1 MKTTKIFFMAA
12 LALTMAAC
20 SNDDNDLQTL
30 AQQPAE
36 QSQGIP
42 FTATISVGESGTTRA
57 LTEDGN
63 KLVATWAVGEKVALI
78 HNGVN
83 DEMEVASVSG
93 GMATI
98 SGTITGSPSTGD
110 AVTIIYPSTAANG
123 TTGNV
128 KASLLKTQE
137 GTLADV
143 AAKYDVRK
151 GTGTLKVDGTA
162 TLSDNVS
169 LTNQF
174 AIWKLTIPTSKN
186 LCIFAGS
193 EPIVGAT
200 LASEGAVFYVAV
212 PAFSDQTVNIYSSNA
227 DNDCYHYT
235 RSGVSIT
242 AGKYYQSTLTTEQM
256 PKLGTSSASIY
267 RLTGAGTI
275 PNNCTAVLSGVSID
289 GASIVCD
296 GNAGIILLG
305 NNSITPG
312 IQDAAI
318 RVSSGKTLTINGTG
332 RLTAY
337 GRTSSAAIGS
347 SNDDH
352 CGNICI
358 YGGTIYA
365 QGDGKAGGIGS
376 GWGGSCGNITITSG
390 VIKVTAVKGAEATY
404 SIGKAYDKWGD
415 YTCGTVTIG
424 GDNTGQIS
432 TSPYVYQP

>member
-1 MKTTKIFFMAA
+1 MKTIKYFCLSA
-12 LALTMAAC
+12 LALTLAAC
-20 SNDDNDLQTL
+20 SNDDNEVT
-30 AQQPAE
+30 QQPAE
-36 QSQGIP
+36 QVQGIP
-42 FTATISVGESGTTRA
+42 FTATISIGQSGSNRA
-57 LTEDGN
+57 LAEDGT

-93 GMATI
+93 GVATI

-123 TTGNV
+123 ATGNV
-128 KASLLKTQE
+128 KASLLKQQE
-137 GTLADV
+137 GTLEAV
-143 AAKYDVRK
+143 SAKYDVRK
-151 GTGTLKVDGTA
+151 GTGTLKVDGVA

-200 LASEGAVFYVAV
+200 LATQGADFYVAV
-212 PAFSDQTVNIYSSNA
+212 PAFSDQTVNIYSSDASN
-227 DNDCYHYT
+227 NCYHYT
-235 RSGVSIT
+235 RSGVSLK

-256 PKLGTSSASIY
+256 PKLGTSPASIY

-275 PNNCTAVLSGVSID
+275 PDNCTAVLSGVSID

-404 SIGKAYDKWGD
+404 SIGKAYDRWDD

-424 GDNTGQIS
+424 GVVTGQIS
-432 TSPYVYQP
+432 TSPYVYEP

>member
-1 MKTTKIFFMAA
+1 MKTIKYFCLSA
-12 LALTMAAC
+12 LALTLAAC
-20 SNDDNDLQTL
+20 SNDDNEVT
-30 AQQPAE
+30 QQPAE
-36 QSQGIP
+36 QVQGIP
-42 FTATISVGESGTTRA
+42 FTATISIGQSGSNRA
-57 LTEDGN
+57 LAEDGT

-93 GMATI
+93 GVATI

-123 TTGNV
+123 ATGNV
-128 KASLLKTQE
+128 KASLLKQQE
-137 GTLADV
+137 GTLEAV
-143 AAKYDVRK
+143 SAKYDVRK
-151 GTGTLKVDGTA
+151 GTGTLKVDGVA

-200 LASEGAVFYVAV
+200 LASEGADFYVAV
-212 PAFSDQTVNIYSSNA
+212 PAFSDQTVNIYSSDASN
-227 DNDCYHYT
+227 NCYHYT
-235 RSGVSIT
+235 RSGVSLK

-256 PKLGTSSASIY
+256 PKLGTSPASIY
-267 RLTGAGTI
+267 RMTGAGTI
-275 PNNCTAVLSGVSID
+275 PNNCTAVLSGVSIGD
-289 GASIVCD
+289 ASIVCD

-390 VIKVTAVKGAEATY
+390 VIKVTAVKGGDATY
-404 SIGKAYDKWGD
+404 SIGKAYDRWDD

-424 GDNTGQIS
+424 GVVTGQIS
-432 TSPYVYQP
+432 TSPYVYEP

>member
-1 MKTTKIFFMAA
+1 MKTIKYFCLSA
-12 LALTMAAC
+12 LALTLAAC
-20 SNDDNDLQTL
+20 SNDDNEVT
-30 AQQPAE
+30 QQPAE
-36 QSQGIP
+36 QVQGIP
-42 FTATISVGESGTTRA
+42 FTATISIGQSGSNRA
-57 LTEDGN
+57 LAEDGT

-93 GMATI
+93 GVATI

-123 TTGNV
+123 ATGNV
-128 KASLLKTQE
+128 KASLLKQQE
-137 GTLADV
+137 GTLEAV
-143 AAKYDVRK
+143 SAKYDVRK
-151 GTGTLKVDGTA
+151 GTGTLKVDGVA

-212 PAFSDQTVNIYSSNA
+212 PAFSDQTVNIYSSDASN
-227 DNDCYHYT
+227 NCYHYT
-235 RSGVSIT
+235 RSGVSLT

-256 PKLGTSSASIY
+256 PKLGTSPASIY

-275 PNNCTAVLSGVSID
+275 PNNCTAVLSGVNISGGYI
-289 GASIVCD
+289 ACA

-305 NNSITPG
+305 NNSISPS
-312 IQDAAI
+312 IFNAAI
-318 RVSSGKTLTINGTG
+318 EVGSGNTLTINGTG
-332 RLTAY
+332 KLVAH
-337 GRTSSAAIGS
+337 GRDSSAGIGS
-347 SNDDH
+347 NSDNP

-358 YGGTIYA
+358 YGGIIEAY
-365 QGDGKAGGIGS
+365 GDNKGAGIGS
-376 GWGGSCGNITITSG
+376 GWTENCGNITITSG
-390 VIKVTAVKGAEATY
+390 VIKVTAVKGAEAPY
-404 SIGKAYDKWGD
+404 SIGKGYDKWGD

-424 GDNTGQIS
+424 GVVTGQIT
-432 TSPYVYQP
+432 TSPYIYQPQ